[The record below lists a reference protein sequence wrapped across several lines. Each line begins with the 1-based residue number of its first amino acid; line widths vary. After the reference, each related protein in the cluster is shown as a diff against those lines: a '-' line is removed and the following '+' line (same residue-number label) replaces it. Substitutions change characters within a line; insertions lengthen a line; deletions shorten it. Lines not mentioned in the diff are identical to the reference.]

1 MKRTMIDKASIENL
15 PCEFETLMVGA
26 TVFDS
31 SCSREA
37 RVYFIDRDGG
47 YYLKRASVGALER
60 EAKMTAYF
68 HSKGL
73 SCEVLSYL
81 TSGGYDWML
90 TSRVS
95 GEDCTHAQY
104 LSEPKRLAVLLGERL
119 RELHSLDFSG
129 CPIEDRMSG
138 YLALAEENY
147 ARGAYDLS
155 YFYGSPDVKAA
166 WREVSE
172 NGASLSGRVLLHG
185 DYCLPNVMLDD
196 WRFSGFID
204 VGNGGVGDPHID
216 LFWGAWTLNFNLHT
230 EAYRD
235 IFFDAYGRDA
245 IELDKIK
252 TVSAFECFG

>member
-1 MKRTMIDKASIENL
+1 MKRTIIDYKRIGSL
-15 PCEFETLMVGA
+15 PLEFESVLSGA

-31 SCSREA
+31 SCSPEA
-37 RVYFIDRDGG
+37 RVYFIDKDGG
-47 YYLKRASVGALER
+47 YYLKRSSVGALEK

-73 SCEVLSYL
+73 SCEVISYL
-81 TSGGYDWML
+81 TDGGYDWML
-90 TSRVS
+90 TRRIE

-104 LSEPKRLAVLLGERL
+104 LSEPRRLAILLGERL

-129 CPIEDRMSG
+129 CPVQDRMKS
-138 YLALAEENY
+138 YRALAEENY

-155 YFYGSPDVKAA
+155 YFDGPSEVRAA
-166 WREVSE
+166 WREIE
-172 NGASLSGRVLLHG
+172 ECGGSLSGRALLHG

-216 LFWGAWTLNFNLHT
+216 LYWGAWTLNFNLHT
-230 EAYRD
+230 EEYRD
-235 IFFDAYGRDA
+235 VFFDAYGRDA
-245 IELDKIK
+245 VDLDKIR

>member
-1 MKRTMIDKASIENL
+1 MKRTIIDYRGIGYL
-15 PCEFETLMVGA
+15 PLEFEPILSGA

-31 SCSREA
+31 SCSSEA
-37 RVYFIDRDGG
+37 RVYFIDTDGG
-47 YYLKRASVGALER
+47 YYLKRSAVGALEK

-73 SCEVLSYL
+73 SCELLSYL
-81 TSGGYDWML
+81 TDGGYDWML
-90 TSRVS
+90 TRRIE

-104 LSEPKRLAVLLGERL
+104 LSEPMRLAVLLGERL

-129 CPIEDRMSG
+129 CPVQDRMSS
-138 YLALAEENY
+138 YRALAERNY
-147 ARGAYDLS
+147 AHGAYDLS
-155 YFYGSPDVKAA
+155 YFDGQPDVSAA
-166 WREVSE
+166 WREIE
-172 NGASLSGRVLLHG
+172 ECGGSLSGRVLLHG
-185 DYCLPNVMLDD
+185 DFCLPNVMLDD

-230 EAYRD
+230 DKYRD
-235 IFFDAYGRDA
+235 VFFDAYGRDA
-245 IELDKIK
+245 IDLDKIR